1 MPASRSACHLLAG
14 TAEHQR
20 IAGFQPHDALAGAAQ
35 RDQQR
40 VDLGLALGMAALALA
55 DRQALGV
62 AAAHGDDRLRHQ
74 RIVDDDVGLHQQ
86 ALGAQREQVFGAR
99 TGADQRD
106 WPSQRPVST
115 AERRR
120 RAAALG
126 GMAGLPSRAPARRR
140 RNRARSGGGQ
150 LPLGSSRSAAS
161 RNDCASAASA
171 PSDGD
176 SSGSI
181 WARIIWASTGP
192 APSVPIATADRRAV
206 DDRRREE
213 IAELRPVDGVDGN
226 AGAARVAGDPG
237 VETVIAACRKHHHR
251 AGQVFG
257 TVRLGD
263 VSGLA
268 GGEPGGELDLWLL
281 CDDDQRGAGL
291 AEQLGLGK
299 RFRPV
304 ADDDD
309 GRAFYPHKYREGVEL
324 GGMLRQVGTPDTKPP
339 F

>member
-1 MPASRSACHLLAG
+1 M
-14 TAEHQR
+14 
-20 IAGFQPHDALAGAAQ
+20 
-35 RDQQR
+35 
-40 VDLGLALGMAALALA
+40 
-55 DRQALGV
+55 
-62 AAAHGDDRLRHQ
+62 
-74 RIVDDDVGLHQQ
+74 
-86 ALGAQREQVFGAR
+86 
-99 TGADQRD
+99 
-106 WPSQRPVST
+106 
-115 AERRR
+115 
-120 RAAALG
+120 
-126 GMAGLPSRAPARRR
+126 
-140 RNRARSGGGQ
+140 
-150 LPLGSSRSAAS
+150 
-161 RNDCASAASA
+161 
-171 PSDGD
+171 
-176 SSGSI
+176 
-181 WARIIWASTGP
+181 ARISWASTGP
-192 APSVPIATADRRAV
+192 APSLPIATQTGARLTIAGV
-206 DDRRREE
+206 KK

-226 AGAARVAGDPG
+226 AGAARVTSDPG
-237 VETVIAACRKHHHR
+237 VETGIAACRKRQHR

-309 GRAFYPHKYREGVEL
+309 GRAFYPHKDREGVEL